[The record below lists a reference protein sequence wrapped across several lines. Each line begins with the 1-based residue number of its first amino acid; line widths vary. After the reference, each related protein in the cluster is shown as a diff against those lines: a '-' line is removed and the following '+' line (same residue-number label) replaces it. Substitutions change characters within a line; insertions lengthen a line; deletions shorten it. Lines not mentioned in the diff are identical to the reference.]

1 MLEMIFWKFF
11 QFFKIIHAP
20 RSKLDHNIYSQQMH
34 DNQKTAVYKYMTLLH
49 FSVW

>member
-1 MLEMIFWKFF
+1 MLEMIVWKFF

-20 RSKLDHNIYSQQMH
+20 RSKLVHNIYSQQLYG
-34 DNQKTAVYKYMTLLH
+34 NQKTAVYKYVTLL